1 MGGAGAGEGKTEE
14 AGSGLYF
21 IVLRWSRFAL
31 EMWANAAFYARR
43 MGEPDLQSE
52 PGGQEE
58 WFFVLGVW
66 FRLMVN
72 GQ

>member
-1 MGGAGAGEGKTEE
+1 MGGAGAGEGNTEE

-52 PGGQEE
+52 PGGQDE
-58 WFFVLGVW
+58 WFLVLRSWCVVQVDG
-66 FRLMVN
+66 
-72 GQ
+72 